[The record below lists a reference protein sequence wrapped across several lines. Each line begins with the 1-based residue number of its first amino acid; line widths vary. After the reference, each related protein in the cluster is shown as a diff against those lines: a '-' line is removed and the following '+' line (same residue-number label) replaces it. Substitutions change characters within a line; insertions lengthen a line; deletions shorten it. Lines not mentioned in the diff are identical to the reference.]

1 MKPYVTKIRTGIY
14 GPSGNRNYRC
24 TIPKKLF
31 RNRLP
36 ERDIIFWLNKKKQ
49 IVISP
54 LSQNFEQVNGI
65 FIHSHLQFNGHSY
78 YIIFP
83 NRVLGSY
90 IHLNNL
96 KSGKQPQI
104 IDSKDFFKM
113 LAKNEDF
120 ILF

>member
-1 MKPYVTKIRTGIY
+1 MKPYETKIRVGIY

-31 RNRLP
+31 KDKLP
-36 ERDIIFWLNKKKQ
+36 DRDIVFWLNKKKQ

-54 LSQNFEQVNGI
+54 LSKDFERVNGI
-65 FIHSHLQFNGHSY
+65 FIHSHLHTNGHSY

-83 NRVLGSY
+83 DRVLESY
-90 IHLNNL
+90 MRLNNL
-96 KSGKQPQI
+96 KSGKRPQA
-104 IDSKDFFKM
+104 IDSKNSFKI
-113 LAKNEDF
+113 LVKNEDF